1 MKLRYDDIFNDK
13 IHFEFI
19 LNIRDKDIL
28 DGGGIPRYAV
38 ASMKEYVFLFLIL
51 ANYLCN
57 DWRNWIF
64 IDFFGIKN
72 SCWFV
77 FLSFHQITWFFFS
90 GNHWLWILSYIHKID
105 WYLIFGGNASVNIFC
120 KALVKSIS
128 QLKSEVF
135 RYCNGI
141 TIDIFQSVEILAGG
155 KCLVCN

>member
-13 IHFEFI
+13 IQFEFI

-38 ASMKEYVFLFLIL
+38 ASMKEYVWDR
-51 ANYLCN
+51 NYLCN
-57 DWRNWIF
+57 DWTNWIF
-64 IDFFGIKN
+64 IDFFGIKD

-77 FLSFHQITWFFFS
+77 FLSFHQIAWFFS
-90 GNHWLWILSYIHKID
+90 GNHWFWILSYIHKID

-128 QLKSEVF
+128 QLNSEVY
-135 RYCNGI
+135 RGCNGI
-141 TIDIFQSVEILAGG
+141 TIDIFQGVEISAGG